1 MLKSKIVIFLI
12 IVFVGLNF
20 IYLGNFF
27 PYEDFHY
34 HKNLNKSTRAS
45 FINWTKTHSQ
55 MKKLVKD
62 FGVEIKADINVTG
75 GCYLPDQSPWHPDI
89 LKFVE
94 DFPEVNMNRKKI
106 LILIYR
112 YIYICIRRWNASLTR
127 KVSSLS
133 TPTGS
138 WWTRRPWPR
147 WRRRDSPWL
156 VTINTYSSSGR
167 RRQQQMTGLYM
178 CTLSKCPEI
187 FLVVTKWQ
195 KLNILLN
202 GDFL

>member
-1 MLKSKIVIFLI
+1 MLKSKIVIFLT

-34 HKNLNKSTRAS
+34 HKNLNKSTSAS

-106 LILIYR
+106 SILIYR
-112 YIYICIRRWNASLTR
+112 YIYIYI
-127 KVSSLS
+127 
-133 TPTGS
+133 
-138 WWTRRPWPR
+138 
-147 WRRRDSPWL
+147 
-156 VTINTYSSSGR
+156 
-167 RRQQQMTGLYM
+167 
-178 CTLSKCPEI
+178 
-187 FLVVTKWQ
+187 
-195 KLNILLN
+195 
-202 GDFL
+202 